1 MCPEAVKQVINAL
14 INLVK
19 RQTLL
24 RSYQRNTELKLHAM
38 AKIVVDQRYTI
49 FFVPLNV
56 FLSVIATIGNLLIL
70 FALRKVISI
79 NPPTKLLFQCLA
91 ATDLCVGLIE
101 QPLFVTIL
109 LTDFASPTALHYV
122 SQVYS
127 ALNFILCGVS
137 LVTAATT
144 SIDRLLALI
153 LGLRYKLTVTVK
165 RVRIV
170 LIIFWLASFSVG
182 FSHYIGLYT
191 FAYGSSFGFIFLCI
205 FASVFSFTKIALKL
219 RQQQAQVQQR
229 VEQEQV
235 NGEIPLNI
243 ARYKK
248 MVHNVAWLQMA
259 LIVCYMPSLTVILFR
274 MVTQQD
280 EKPFFYYSAIT
291 VLFMNSSVNPI
302 LYCWRIGEVKKEV
315 KNTLK
320 QIFPAFFY
328 LSYSRSHL
336 FSVFVLI
343 H

>member
-1 MCPEAVKQVINAL
+1 MLFLTTSDSLSYILWMCPQAVKQVINAL

-19 RQTLL
+19 RQTLP
-24 RSYQRNTELKLHAM
+24 RCYQRNSALKLPAM
-38 AKIVVDQRYTI
+38 TKIFVDEGYTT
-49 FFVPLNV
+49 FFVTLNV
-56 FLSVIATIGNLLIL
+56 FLSVIATIGNLLVL
-70 FALRKVISI
+70 VALRKVTSI
-79 NPPTKLLFQCLA
+79 NPPTKLLFRCLA

-101 QPLFVTIL
+101 QPLFVTLL

-137 LVTAATT
+137 LATAATT

-153 LGLRYKLTVTVK
+153 LGLSYKLTVTVK

-182 FSHYIGLYT
+182 FSYYIGLYML
-191 FAYGSSFGFIFLCI
+191 AYGSSFGFIFLCI
-205 FASVFSFTKIALKL
+205 FASVFSLTKIALKL

-235 NGEIPLNI
+235 NGEIALNI

-248 MVHNVAWLQMA
+248 MVRNVAWLQMA

-280 EKPFFYYSAIT
+280 EKTFFYYSAIT

-320 QIFPAFFY
+320 QIFQ
-328 LSYSRSHL
+328 RS
-336 FSVFVLI
+336 ST
-343 H
+343 